1 MKSQNKP
8 SLALLG
14 VMHPKGMHLF
24 ILFSSL
30 ICSSKIHCLRCFVVA
45 EESACK
51 WFLQFHN
58 ERPGPKP
65 VFSMETMLFLHMSN
79 QFDLGCLV
87 LWWIELGNLHA
98 IERKELNKDNPCTN
112 CSLKLGRFIHTCF
125 CTHPFFWKQNDGFLC
140 LFFFAGKL
148 GSIEIC
154 QDQI

>member
-1 MKSQNKP
+1 M
-8 SLALLG
+8 
-14 VMHPKGMHLF
+14 
-24 ILFSSL
+24 
-30 ICSSKIHCLRCFVVA
+30 A

-112 CSLKLGRFIHTCF
+112 CSLKLGRFY
-125 CTHPFFWKQNDGFLC
+125 PYMFLYPPIC
-140 LFFFAGKL
+140 LKAKRCFFFFSQANWSQLKFAKTRSKGDNLVESIPEATEKRWTFETGKHL
-148 GSIEIC
+148 KQLVVGGQSSPSC
-154 QDQI
+154 WGFM